1 MQELRKYERHGYIIR
16 EDLKKT
22 DFTSYMQFP
31 HICKYCIIV
40 LNLIQL
46 FHYKNSEIFNAV
58 YI

>member
-1 MQELRKYERHGYIIR
+1 MQELRKYERHRYIIR
-16 EDLKKT
+16 DLKNT

-31 HICKYCIIV
+31 RICKYCIIV

-46 FHYKNSEIFNAV
+46 FRYKNSEIFNAV